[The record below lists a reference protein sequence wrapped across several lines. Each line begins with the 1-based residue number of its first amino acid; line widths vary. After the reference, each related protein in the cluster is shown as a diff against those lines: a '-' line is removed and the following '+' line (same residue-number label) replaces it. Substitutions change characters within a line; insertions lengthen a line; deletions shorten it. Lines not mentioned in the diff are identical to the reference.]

1 MPQVVTKNVFSSFLL
16 LHFGNLAGF
25 IAKNCTEKISARQLV
40 MCGIQAFN
48 LRGLSPPSSTQ
59 QSKFTPKGKV
69 MYTPGG
75 NQRQSCKFT
84 SSTWCAYWFTS
95 FASFAD
101 TVYLAGLESI
111 NTFIILLG
119 VWSNLTNFKYL
130 TKKRTQQSIRILD
143 PFLYCI
149 PRICHGAR
157 RKTRPGRGRHNE
169 TSSHGIPFDERLA
182 FTCMGGCIDDYMII
196 KTMVISWSLVRLD
209 WGFCPSSQ
217 VANCIGRWVAIQY
230 RQYNW
235 D

>member
-1 MPQVVTKNVFSSFLL
+1 MHEIVERLTAIRNLNHAEIAWNFATETLCQSHCVHTFCHMPQVVTKNVFSSFLL

-119 VWSNLTNFKYL
+119 V
-130 TKKRTQQSIRILD
+130 
-143 PFLYCI
+143 
-149 PRICHGAR
+149 
-157 RKTRPGRGRHNE
+157 
-169 TSSHGIPFDERLA
+169 
-182 FTCMGGCIDDYMII
+182 
-196 KTMVISWSLVRLD
+196 
-209 WGFCPSSQ
+209 
-217 VANCIGRWVAIQY
+217 
-230 RQYNW
+230 
-235 D
+235 